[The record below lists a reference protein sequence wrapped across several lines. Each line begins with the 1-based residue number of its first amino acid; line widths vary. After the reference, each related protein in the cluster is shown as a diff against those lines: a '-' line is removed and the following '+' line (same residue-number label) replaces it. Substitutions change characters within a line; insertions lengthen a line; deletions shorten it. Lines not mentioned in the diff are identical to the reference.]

1 MTADSLLPRTADL
14 GSRPKPAVDARLFS
28 DLLGEVSG
36 HAPEVNGHA
45 PKPTRR
51 GSARIEL
58 DAVERAFG
66 RHFYDERARAGVEAA
81 RARALRLAT
90 PDGQASE
97 SVALACAGDLFVSLA
112 VERTWRSRDA
122 GDVVTRLASLFGAD
136 PDSLALEL
144 FVGAVRAPQLLE
156 LPPLVALE
164 VQLSML
170 LALTPVVEASLW
182 LRDSTGRPSCMIAI
196 GRTATTRRF
205 RATALRALDGTG
217 ADSGERG
224 MIIGV
229 PVRRWQSPWAALV
242 ARVGTRSTADV
253 ALEEAGAAMSPVMER
268 DFLLERSAARE
279 HSLVNASEKR
289 LGRLGFDLHD
299 GALQHVAA
307 LGAEI
312 RSIRRGVCETLPEPI
327 RSSSV
332 SRMDEVDNRVREL
345 DRVLRELAHSL
356 EPASLLRRPLPRVI
370 ESEAAGLTE
379 RTGIEVDTHIVGD
392 FGGMTASQKIALIRV
407 VQEALTN
414 IREHSNAA
422 NVSITIVAA
431 RGRVDAQIE
440 DDGDGFDVTRTLL
453 DAAQRGR
460 LGLVGS
466 SERVRLLGGTF
477 DIRSRGGG
485 PTRVSLSL
493 PRWQPLAV
501 EQADDAAALSGLVVG

>member
-1 MTADSLLPRTADL
+1 MLTADSLPPRTADL
-14 GSRPKPAVDARLFS
+14 GDRPKPAVDARLVSELF
-28 DLLGEVSG
+28 GAASG
-36 HAPEVNGHA
+36 HAPKA
-45 PKPTRR
+45 ARRR
-51 GSARIEL
+51 GGPTRIEL

-81 RARALRLAT
+81 RARAVRLAT
-90 PDGQASE
+90 SDGDASE
-97 SVALACAGDLFVSLA
+97 SVALACASDLFVSLA
-112 VERTWRSRDA
+112 IERTWRSRDA
-122 GDVVTRLASLFGAD
+122 ADVVAKLASLFGAD

-144 FVGAVRAPQLLE
+144 FVAAVRAPQLLE

-182 LRDSTGRPSCMIAI
+182 LRDSNGRPGCVIAV
-196 GRTATTRRF
+196 GATATTRRF
-205 RATALRALDGTG
+205 RKIALHALDGTG

-242 ARVGTRSTADV
+242 ARVGTRNAAEV
-253 ALEEAGAAMSPVMER
+253 ALDEAGAAMSPVMER

-299 GALQHVAA
+299 GALQHVAE
-307 LGAEI
+307 LGAGI
-312 RSIRRGVCETLPEPI
+312 RSTRRGMCERLPEPM

-332 SRMDEVDNRVREL
+332 SHMDELENQVGEL

-370 ESEAAGLTE
+370 ESEAAALRE
-379 RTGIEVDTHIVGD
+379 RTGIEVDAHIVGD
-392 FGGMTASQKIALIRV
+392 FGAMTASQKIALIRV

-422 NVSITIVAA
+422 NVSISIVAG

-440 DDGDGFDVTRTLL
+440 DDGDGFDVQRTLL

-477 DIRSRGGG
+477 DIRSRSGG

-501 EQADDAAALSGLVVG
+501 EQADDATPVSFLVD

>member
-14 GSRPKPAVDARLFS
+14 EVKPKPAADARLIS
-28 DLLGEVSG
+28 DLLGETHR
-36 HAPEVNGHA
+36 HARKAERRA
-45 PKPTRR
+45 P
-51 GSARIEL
+51 ARIEL
-58 DAVERAFG
+58 AAVERAFG

-81 RARALRLAT
+81 RARARRLAT
-90 PDGQASE
+90 PDGHASE
-97 SVALACAGDLFVSLA
+97 AIALAYASDIFVSLA
-112 VERTWRSRDA
+112 VERSWRVADARDVA
-122 GDVVTRLASLFGAD
+122 EKLARLSGSDAESL
-136 PDSLALEL
+136 SLEL
-144 FVGAVRAPQLLE
+144 FLGAVRAPQLLE

-170 LALTPVVEASLW
+170 VSLTTVAEVSLW
-182 LRDSTGRPSCMIAI
+182 LRDSSGRPECTVAI

-205 RATALRALDGTG
+205 RSIAQLALDGTA

-224 MIIGV
+224 MIVGV
-229 PVRRWQSPWAALV
+229 PVRRWQTPWAALV
-242 ARVGTRSTADV
+242 ARVSTRPAAEI
-253 ALEEAGAAMSPVMER
+253 ALDEAAAAMSPIIER
-268 DFLLERSAARE
+268 DFLLGRSAARE

-312 RSIRRGVCETLPEPI
+312 RQLRRGMSE
-327 RSSSV
+327 
-332 SRMDEVDNRVREL
+332 SRMDDLESRVAEL

-370 ESEAAGLTE
+370 ETEAAALAE
-379 RTGIEVDTHIVGD
+379 RTGVDVQTKIVGD
-392 FGGMTASQKIALIRV
+392 FGAMTASQKIALIRV

-422 NVSITIVAA
+422 NVSVEIVAS

-440 DDGDGFDVTRTLL
+440 DDGDGFDVPRTLV

-477 DIRSRGGG
+477 DIRSRAGG
-485 PTRVSLSL
+485 PTRVSVSL
-493 PRWQPLAV
+493 PRWQPLGV
-501 EQADDAAALSGLVVG
+501 GQADDPTAALAFD

>member
-1 MTADSLLPRTADL
+1 VTADSLPLRTADL
-14 GSRPKPAVDARLFS
+14 GVRPKPAVDVGLIS
-28 DLLGEVSG
+28 DLFGEANRYTRKAATSG
-36 HAPEVNGHA
+36 
-45 PKPTRR
+45 PTRVD
-51 GSARIEL
+51 L

-81 RARALRLAT
+81 RDRAVRFSG
-90 PDGQASE
+90 PDGGASE
-97 SVALACAGDLFVSLA
+97 SVALACASDLFVSLA
-112 VERTWRSRDA
+112 VERRWRAPDA
-122 GDVVTRLASLFGAD
+122 RDVVEKLARVFRAD
-136 PDSLALEL
+136 PDSLSLEL

-170 LALTPVVEASLW
+170 LALTPVAEASLW
-182 LRDSTGRPSCMIAI
+182 VRDANGRASSVVAI

-205 RATALRALDGTG
+205 RAIALQALDGTH

-242 ARVGTRSTADV
+242 ARVSTRKAADV
-253 ALEEAGAAMSPVMER
+253 ALDEAGAAMSPVIER

-307 LGAEI
+307 LVAEI
-312 RSIRRGVCETLPEPI
+312 RHIRRGVSETLPEAT
-327 RSSSV
+327 RSSNV
-332 SRMDEVDNRVREL
+332 SRLDALESRVGEL

-370 ESEAAGLTE
+370 ESEAAALGE
-379 RTGIEVDTHIVGD
+379 RTGISVETKIVGD
-392 FGGMTASQKIALIRV
+392 FGAMTASQKIALIRV

-422 NVSITIVAA
+422 NVSISIVAA

-440 DDGDGFDVTRTLL
+440 DDGDGFDVSRTLP

-477 DIRSRGGG
+477 DIRSRAGG

-493 PRWQPLAV
+493 PRWQPLGV
-501 EQADDAAALSGLVVG
+501 DLADDATPARALVVE

>member
-1 MTADSLLPRTADL
+1 VTADSLPPRTADL
-14 GSRPKPAVDARLFS
+14 GVRPKPAVDARFFS
-28 DLLGEVSG
+28 DLLGEAKG
-36 HAPEVNGHA
+36 HARPVMQRE
-45 PKPTRR
+45 PTR
-51 GSARIEL
+51 IDL

-66 RHFYDERARAGVEAA
+66 RHFYDERARSGVEAA
-81 RARALRLAT
+81 RARAARFAT
-90 PDGQASE
+90 PDGKASE
-97 SVALACAGDLFVSLA
+97 AVALVCAGDLFVSLA
-112 VERTWRSRDA
+112 VERRWRDGDA
-122 GDVVTRLASLFGAD
+122 SDVVQKLARTLGAD

-144 FVGAVRAPQLLE
+144 AVAAVRAPQLLE

-170 LALTPVVEASLW
+170 LAVTPVMEASLW
-182 LRDSTGRPSCMIAI
+182 LRDSNGRARSIMAI
-196 GRTATTRRF
+196 GGTATTRRF
-205 RATALRALDGTG
+205 RSIAMQALDGTC

-224 MIIGV
+224 TILGI
-229 PVRRWQSPWAALV
+229 PVRRWQSPWGALV
-242 ARVGTRSTADV
+242 ARVGVRSTAAV
-253 ALEEAGAAMSPVMER
+253 ALDEAAAAMSPILER
-268 DFLLERSAARE
+268 EFLLERSAARE

-307 LGAEI
+307 LGGEI
-312 RSIRRGVCETLPEPI
+312 RQIRRDVSEVLPEPT

-332 SRMDEVDNRVREL
+332 SRLDELENRVGEL

-370 ESEAAGLTE
+370 ESEAAALKE
-379 RTGIEVDTHIVGD
+379 RTGIEVDTNIVGD
-392 FGGMTASQKIALIRV
+392 FGAMTASQKIALIRV

-422 NVSITIVAA
+422 KVSIRIVAA
-431 RGRVDAQIE
+431 RARVDAHIE
-440 DDGDGFDVTRTLL
+440 DDGDGFDVTRTLV

-477 DIRSRGGG
+477 DIRSRAGG
-485 PTRVSLSL
+485 PTRVSMSL
-493 PRWQPLAV
+493 PRWQPLGIELAGDTAAV
-501 EQADDAAALSGLVVG
+501 PAFAD